1 MASFLNPE
9 FPVSNADCAE
19 IEAIFIE
26 LIRVWVGAAPGK
38 PVDLAPQF
46 VDPRNVDPR
55 NVEPPNNAQDLRSQW
70 GLQ

>member
-1 MASFLNPE
+1 MASYLNPE

-38 PVDLAPQF
+38 PVNSAPPF
-46 VDPRNVDPR
+46 VDPRNVD
-55 NVEPPNNAQDLRSQW
+55 PPNNAQDLRSQW